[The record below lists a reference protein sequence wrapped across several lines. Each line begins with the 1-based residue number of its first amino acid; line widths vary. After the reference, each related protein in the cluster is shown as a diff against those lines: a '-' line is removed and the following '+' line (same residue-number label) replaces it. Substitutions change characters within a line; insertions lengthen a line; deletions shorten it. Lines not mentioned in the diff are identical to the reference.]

1 MARLA
6 TPGVYVKENNA
17 FSSSVVA
24 APTAIPAFIGYTAK
38 AERGHESLTNAPT
51 RVDSFKEFINYFG
64 RGPKLSFTVK
74 SKGDTDYTLKLNP
87 ESQFHLYNS
96 LRLYYANGGGACYI
110 VSIGDYSKA
119 PKKDQF
125 QEAIEMLIAE
135 QEPSI
140 VAVPDAVN
148 LSSEDCFE
156 LYREILVHCGKETRD
171 RFAIFDIPGGD
182 QARTYNDKDVI
193 KTFRDGVGHN
203 NLAYGAAYYPFLNTT
218 VISASELSFKNISN
232 RKELVKILTNE
243 AEIRYLGGLQSASSP
258 SSSSSS
264 SSSSSASK
272 SSSSKSSSSK
282 SSSSKSSS
290 TKSSSSKSSGGSSSS
305 SKEVDS
311 RAQQKFDE
319 VKSEIDKLTSSEG
332 SSSVLDQ
339 NLKAISPTYNAIL
352 RQIKEEANVMPTVG
366 AIAGIYANVDNN
378 IGVHKAP
385 ANIGL
390 NSVLSPTVNITGPV
404 QEDLNLPVNG
414 KAVNAIRSFLGKGI
428 LVWGARTLD
437 GNSQDWKYINVR
449 RTLLMIEQSVKSA
462 VENYIFEPN
471 TPQTWMRVRIAIEN
485 FLTTMWK
492 RGALMGI
499 SPAEA
504 FEVAI
509 GIGDTMTPEDVL
521 DGVMRISVFLSVAR
535 PAEFIE
541 ITFEQRMLEPV
552 EEATEDEEGDDE
564 GGEDGGDEGGDE

>member
-6 TPGVYVKENNA
+6 TPGVYVRENNA

-38 AERGHESLTNAPT
+38 AERGHESLTNTPY
-51 RVDSFKEFINYFG
+51 RVDSFKEFLNYYG
-64 RGPKLSFTVK
+64 RGPKISFSIK
-74 SKGDTDYTLKLNP
+74 AKDNTDYSLKLDS

-96 LRLYYANGGGACYI
+96 LRLFYANGGGPCYI
-110 VSIGDYSKA
+110 VSVGSYSNGVKLKELQA
-119 PKKDQF
+119 GL
-125 QEAIEMLIAE
+125 EMLVTE
-135 QEPSI
+135 QEPSL
-140 VAVPDAVN
+140 VACPDSVN
-148 LSSEDCFE
+148 LDSKECME
-156 LYREILVHCGKETRD
+156 MYRDILNHCGKETRD

-182 QARTYNDKDVI
+182 VARSYDSKDVI
-193 KTFRDGVGHN
+193 NQFRDGVGFN
-203 NLAYGAAYYPFLNTT
+203 NLAYGAAYYPFLSTT
-218 VISASELSFKNISN
+218 VVSGSEISYKNISN
-232 RKELVKILTNE
+232 TKELVKLLTQE
-243 AEIRYLGGLQSASSP
+243 AEIKYLGGVQSAKAPAAKPASP
-258 SSSSSS
+258 A
-264 SSSSSASK
+264 ASGAPAAAK
-272 SSSSKSSSSK
+272 TPAATA
-282 SSSSKSSS
+282 
-290 TKSSSSKSSGGSSSS
+290 TKT
-305 SKEVDS
+305 VDS
-311 RAQQKFDE
+311 RSQQKFDE
-319 VKSEIDKLTSSEG
+319 IKKEIEKLNSNDG

-339 NLKAISPTYNAIL
+339 NLRAISSVYNNIL
-352 RQIKEEANVMPTVG
+352 REIKDKVNLMPTVG
-366 AIAGIYANVDNN
+366 AIAGIYANVDNAV
-378 IGVHKAP
+378 GVHKAP

-390 NSVLSPTVNITGPV
+390 NSVLAPTVNITGAM

-414 KAVNAIRSFLGKGI
+414 KAVNAIRSFIGKGV

-471 TPQTWMRVRIAIEN
+471 TPQTWMKVRIAIEN
-485 FLTTMWK
+485 FLTSMWK
-492 RGALMGI
+492 RGALLGI

-541 ITFEQRMLEPV
+541 ITFEQRMQEPV
-552 EEATEDEEGDDE
+552 DESVEEGGDEEG
-564 GGEDGGDEGGDE
+564 GDGGDEGGEE